1 MKKRNFEIS
10 KHISETEILKKLEH
24 IGKQNLTS
32 TGHGHQ
38 QFGSIPIS
46 ESSQRSTLNYSDR
59 FKKKPAIGV
68 IEVVLAANRN
78 FNKVVEPYVKKIE
91 TEYPHLKNFKDLQD
105 ILNSKTKEE
114 FYSFWGHKDEK
125 KYNTLTKIILSIE
138 ELKKQNPTIADDY
151 TLMNNWGTK
160 ADLSNYKSDIIG
172 SIPNVA
178 IATFQHLRMVF
189 GVDTIKPDQ
198 RVKEVLD
205 FEFGLSKLSDLNV
218 INAVEQIALISK
230 MKVIT
235 IDQVFVQYGS
245 SYYNQSA
252 NKITLKQIISNLKKL
267 GVADKVI
274 SEATLL
280 TIGQI
285 EKIK

>member
-1 MKKRNFEIS
+1 MIKRNFEIS
-10 KHISETEILKKLEH
+10 KHISKSEILKKLEY

-38 QFGSIPIS
+38 EFGSIPIS
-46 ESSQRSTLNYSDR
+46 ESSQRSTLTYSDR

-78 FNKVVEPYVKKIE
+78 FNKVVEPHVKRIE
-91 TEYPHLKNFKDLQD
+91 TEYPYLKNFKDLAD

-114 FYSFWGHKDEK
+114 FYFFWGHKDEK
-125 KYNTLTKIILSIE
+125 KYNTLKKILLSVE
-138 ELKKQNPTIADDY
+138 ELKKQNPTIIDDY
-151 TLMNNWGTK
+151 TLMNTWGTK

-280 TIGQI
+280 TLGQI
-285 EKIK
+285 ERIK